1 MIRTF
6 FDRLW
11 YSLRDP
17 ARGTTRRIA
26 LAGLMVGGTIWSHA
40 CVSGETDTYGPYEVI
55 GYNYTDRH
63 IADFVVD
70 DFAAG
75 PSEAHRP
82 GGGGGIACC
91 LDIPKHAKTLHIKVE
106 LELTEEQD
114 AKNLPPD
121 TFETDIPV
129 PPLRDKHDGYIEFHF
144 LPNRRV
150 EASWV
155 SFPTIPH
162 IPNAH

>member
-6 FDRLW
+6 FDWLW

-17 ARGTTRRIA
+17 ARRTARRIA
-26 LAGLMVGGTIWSHA
+26 LAVLMVGGAIWSHA
-40 CVSGETDTYGPYEVI
+40 CVSGETDTYGPYGVT

-63 IADFVVD
+63 IARFLVD
-70 DFAAG
+70 GQGAG
-75 PSEAHRP
+75 SSEAHQS
-82 GGGGGIACC
+82 GGGGGLYCC
-91 LDIPKHAKTLHIKVE
+91 IDLPKHAKTLHIKVE

-121 TFETDIPV
+121 TFETDIPM
-129 PPLRDKHDGYIEFHF
+129 PSLPNKHDGFIEFHF
-144 LPNRRV
+144 LPHQRV
-150 EASWV
+150 EAAWV

>member
-1 MIRTF
+1 MTKALLDAVTR
-6 FDRLW
+6 
-11 YSLRDP
+11 SLVAP
-17 ARGTTRRIA
+17 AYRAVRRIA
-26 LAGLMVGGTIWSHA
+26 LGSLLVFGVIWSHA
-40 CVSGETDTYGPYEVI
+40 CASDEGNLYGPYSVI

-63 IADFVVD
+63 IADFVVNN
-70 DFAAG
+70 FAAG

-91 LDIPKHAKTLHIKVE
+91 LGIPEHAKILHIKVE

-121 TFETDIPV
+121 TFKTDIPV
-129 PPLRDKHDGYIEFHF
+129 PPLPDKHDGFIEFHF
-144 LPNRRV
+144 LPNHRV

-155 SFPTIPH
+155 AFPAAPSIPRVH
-162 IPNAH
+162 